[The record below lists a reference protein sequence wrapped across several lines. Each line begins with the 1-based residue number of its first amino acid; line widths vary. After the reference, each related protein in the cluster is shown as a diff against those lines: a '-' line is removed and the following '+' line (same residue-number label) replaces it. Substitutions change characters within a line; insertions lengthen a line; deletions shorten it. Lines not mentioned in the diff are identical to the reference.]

1 MEAIWEKLSRPLP
14 ASGSDAESIITPE
27 TRQRLVDALDKY
39 DFEYVAEGRANVVFG
54 IRDPPEDDGGPTVPR
69 GQFEATLLRVPKAT
83 PGVTPCDYTT
93 LQRFHEDL
101 VERRVGREN
110 LVPQV
115 LVAISPGLAERLN
128 AARANANG
136 GRGRGRRKD
145 GSGGDGHD
153 GHGDGN
159 DSRSVIRPGAAMLIQ
174 DMGPA
179 PGYRTFEFKP
189 KWLTQSPLAPP
200 GATRC
205 RTCARET
212 FRNRQMLK
220 KGAAVEVSA
229 PMCPLGLVH
238 DDPAVVAATVER
250 LAPADWSRR
259 DRERLAAALRAPGNN
274 VLDRLRDLQVE
285 GDPPPGRALF
295 DSPGD
300 PGFGLAMTLRDCSC
314 FVRLPVNEDDD
325 APVVI
330 KLADVDKK
338 NWQEKQTYWQESHRR
353 LVEQGFYEGKED
365 PPMETHCVLGSNGHT

>member
-1 MEAIWEKLSRPLP
+1 MEAMWEKLSRPLP

-39 DFEYVAEGRANVVFG
+39 DFEYVAEGRANAVFG
-54 IRDPPEDDGGPTVPR
+54 IRDPPGDGDGPTVPR

-83 PGVTPCDYTT
+83 PGVTPCDYKT
-93 LQRFHEDL
+93 LQHFHKDL

-115 LVAISPGLAERLN
+115 LVAISPSLTERLN

-136 GRGRGRRKD
+136 GGGGRRRKD
-145 GSGGDGHD
+145 GCSDGDD
-153 GHGDGN
+153 GYGDSN

-174 DMGPA
+174 DMGPV

-189 KWLTQSPLAPP
+189 KWLAQSPLAPP
-200 GATRC
+200 GAARC
-205 RTCARET
+205 RTCAREA
-212 FRNRQMLK
+212 FRNSQMLK
-220 KGAAVEVSA
+220 KDPAVEVSP

-274 VLDRLRDLQVE
+274 VLDRLRDLQIE

-314 FVRLPVNEDDD
+314 FVRLPVDEEGD

-338 NWQEKQTYWQESHRR
+338 NWQEKQTYWRESHQR

-365 PPMETHCVLGSNGHT
+365 PPMETHCVLGSIVHT

>member
-27 TRQRLVDALDKY
+27 MRQRLVDALDKY

-54 IRDPPEDDGGPTVPR
+54 IRDPPGEGDHPTVPR
-69 GQFEATLLRVPKAT
+69 GQFGATLLRVPKAT
-83 PGVTPCDYTT
+83 PGVTPCGYKT

-101 VERRVGREN
+101 VERRVGREH

-115 LVAISPGLAERLN
+115 LVAISRGLAERLN
-128 AARANANG
+128 AARTNANG
-136 GRGRGRRKD
+136 GRGRGRKKD
-145 GSGGDGHD
+145 GGGDGHD
-153 GHGDGN
+153 GDGDGN

-179 PGYRTFEFKP
+179 PGYRAFEFKP
-189 KWLTQSPLAPP
+189 KWLAQSPLAPP
-200 GATRC
+200 GAARC
-205 RTCARET
+205 RTCAREA
-212 FRNRQMLK
+212 FRNSQKLK
-220 KGAAVEVSA
+220 KDPAVEV
-229 PMCPLGLVH
+229 PPPTCPLGLVH
-238 DDPAVVAATVER
+238 DDPAVVAAPVER
-250 LAPADWSRR
+250 LVPADWSRR
-259 DRERLAAALRAPGNN
+259 DRERLAAALRAPGSN

-285 GDPPPGRALF
+285 GDAPPGQALF

-314 FVRLPVNEDDD
+314 FVRLPVDEDDD

-338 NWQEKQTYWQESHRR
+338 NWQEKQTYGQESHRR
-353 LVEQGFYEGKED
+353 LVDQGFYGGKED
-365 PPMETHCVLGSNGHT
+365 PPMETHCVLGSNRHT